1 MDIENNGGNEEL
13 HNDDGQQ
20 GNNEPTPEIKAPEPK
35 KEVKHFTKRER
46 LEYQR
51 SKIDQ
56 ELDSLDEGEDD
67 NRPLTVG
74 EFKKLQQQQAKA
86 TALDLADSINDEDER
101 AEVKTILESRLVPSG
116 NADAD
121 LKEARAIANAR
132 KNAQLA
138 EEALRK
144 QNPKRDSSGSG
155 APRKGSEEV
164 FEPTPAEL
172 NMMQGFGLT
181 KEDVLKA
188 RKATEQAER

>member
-20 GNNEPTPEIKAPEPK
+20 GNNEPTPEIKPEPK

-46 LEYQR
+46 LEHQR
-51 SKIDQ
+51 EKIEA
-56 ELDSLDEGEDD
+56 ELNSLDQGDD
-67 NRPLTVG
+67 DSRPLTVG
-74 EFKKLQQQQAKA
+74 EFKKMQQQLAKA
-86 TALDLADSINDEDER
+86 TALELADSIGDEDER
-101 AEVKTILESRLVPSG
+101 EEVKTILESRLVPSG

-138 EEALRK
+138 EESLRK
-144 QNPKRDSSGSG
+144 QAPKRDSSGSG
-155 APRKGSEEV
+155 APKKGSEEV

-181 KEDVLKA
+181 KEDVLTA
-188 RKATEQAER
+188 RKATELAGG